1 MDINKKL
8 VGIRIMQRR
17 KAKGLTQEDLSEQI
31 GISKNHLSGIE
42 RGVYLPTISTIIK
55 ICNILGF
62 SPDYYLIGQI
72 SIDEDEFTGLIRQLP
87 GNEQIVLK
95 KLLETYL
102 LEFANGDK
110 MQ

>member
-17 KAKGLTQEDLSEQI
+17 KAKGLTQEELSEQI

-42 RGVYLPTISTIIK
+42 RGVYLPTVSTIIK

-62 SPDYYLIGQI
+62 SPDYYLIGHI
-72 SIDEDEFTGLIRQLP
+72 SIDEDEVTGLIRQLP
-87 GNEQIVLK
+87 GNEQNVLK
-95 KLLETYL
+95 KLLEVYL
-102 LEFANGDK
+102 VEFSNHDK

>member
-1 MDINKKL
+1 
-8 VGIRIMQRR
+8 MQRR
-17 KAKGLTQEDLSEQI
+17 KAKGLTQEELSEQI

-42 RGVYLPTISTIIK
+42 RGVYLPTTATIIK

-62 SPDYYLIGQI
+62 SPDYYLIGKI
-72 SIDEDEFTGLIRQLP
+72 AIDEDEVTGLIRQLP
-87 GNEQIVLK
+87 TKEQVVLK

-102 LEFANGDK
+102 SAFNNGDK

>member
-17 KAKGLTQEDLSEQI
+17 KAKGLTQEELSEQI

-42 RGVYLPTISTIIK
+42 RGVYLPTVSTIIK
-55 ICNILGF
+55 IFNILGF
-62 SPDYYLIGQI
+62 SSDSYLSGHI
-72 SIDEDEFTGLIRQLP
+72 SIDEDEVTALIRQLP
-87 GNEQIVLK
+87 GNEQNVLK
-95 KLLETYL
+95 KLLEVYL
-102 LEFANGDK
+102 VEFSNHDK